1 MPTPSRTSRK
11 SWPPP
16 ACSRRSA
23 VKTSGAR
30 IVLECLKREGVDT
43 VFGLPGGAVL
53 PIYDALYDF
62 EGLRHVLVRQ
72 EAAAGHAAEG
82 YARTTGKVGV
92 CLVTSGPAATN
103 LVTALQDAL
112 MDSIPIVAFTGQV
125 PTHLIGND
133 AFQEADNVGITRPCT
148 KHNFLVKDGK
158 DLPTIV
164 REAFHIAAT
173 GRPGPVHVD
182 LPKDILVKEAEFV
195 WPDKVSLRSY
205 HPTYEGHPGQIKRAA
220 TALLRARR
228 PVLYVGGGAIS
239 SDAHAE
245 LRRLAELT
253 EIPVTTTLMGLGAFP
268 SEHPLSLGMLG
279 MHGTYSANMAVHDSD
294 CLIAVGA
301 RFDDRV
307 TGKVEL
313 FAPSAEIIHID
324 IDPSSISKNIKVDVP
339 IVGDCRQVLT
349 KLIEAI
355 DEEARASVPSLVR
368 EARKQWR
375 AQIAEW
381 QAKFPL
387 RYEWDDDVIK
397 PQYVIQEISNLTH
410 GDALV
415 VTGVGQHQM
424 WAAQYYK
431 FKHPRA
437 WCTSGG
443 LGTMG
448 YGLPTAM
455 GVAAGNP
462 GRLVVN
468 VDGDGSFA
476 MNSQE
481 LATCF
486 TEHLPVKTVIIN
498 NSGHGMVRQ
507 WQRIIYKER
516 YCAIDLPGIP
526 DWVKLA
532 EAYGCVGLRVTKPS
546 EVVPALEKMLSTP
559 APVVLDVV
567 VDKDECVFPMV
578 PAGGANTDMIL
589 APPSRETRERAEKSQ
604 TGF

>member
-1 MPTPSRTSRK
+1 VRM
-11 SWPPP
+11 
-16 ACSRRSA
+16 
-23 VKTSGAR
+23 SGAR
-30 IVLECLKREGVDT
+30 MVLECLKRQGVDL

-62 EGLRHVLVRQ
+62 EGLRHILVRQ

-82 YARTTGKVGV
+82 YARATGKVGV

-103 LVTALQDAL
+103 LVTALQDAM

-125 PTHLIGND
+125 PTHFIGND

-158 DLPTIV
+158 DIGPII

-182 LPKDILVKEAEFV
+182 LPKDILVKEAELV
-195 WPDKVSLRSY
+195 WPQHIHMRSY
-205 HPTYEGHPGQIKRAA
+205 NPNYDGHPGQIKRAA
-220 TALLRARR
+220 RLLARARK
-228 PVLYVGGGAIS
+228 PVLYVGGGVIS
-239 SDAHAE
+239 ADADRE
-245 LRRLAELT
+245 LRELAELAQ
-253 EIPVTTTLMGLGAFP
+253 IPVTTTLMGLGAFP
-268 SEHPLSLGMLG
+268 SEHPLSLEMLG
-279 MHGTYSANMAVHDSD
+279 MHGTYYANMAVHHSD
-294 CLIAVGA
+294 VLAAVGA

-307 TGKVEL
+307 TGRVDA
-313 FAPSAEIIHID
+313 FAPHAEIIHVD

-339 IVGDCRQVLT
+339 IVGDCGRVLRALVAAVREELT
-349 KLIEAI
+349 AEPAVAAR
-355 DEEARASVPSLVR
+355 EARA
-368 EARKQWR
+368 QWLE
-375 AQIAEW
+375 QIAEW
-381 QAKFPL
+381 KEKFPL
-387 RYEWDDDVIK
+387 RYDWDDEVVK
-397 PQYVIQEISNLTH
+397 PQYVIQEISNLTRGEAH
-410 GDALV
+410 I

-437 WCTSGG
+437 WFTSGG

-448 YGLPTAM
+448 YGLPAAM
-455 GVAAGNP
+455 GVQAALP
-462 GRLVVN
+462 GQLVIN
-468 VDGDGSFA
+468 IDGDGSFA

-486 TEHLPVKTVIIN
+486 TENLPVKTVIIN

-507 WQRIIYKER
+507 WQRIIYNER
-516 YCAIDLPGIP
+516 FFAIDLPGVP
-526 DWVKLA
+526 DWVRLA
-532 EAYGCVGLRVTKPS
+532 EAYGCVGLRVTRPS
-546 EVVPALEKMLSTP
+546 ELVPAIEKMLSTP
-559 APVVLDVV
+559 APVVLDVC

-589 APPSRETRERAEKSQ
+589 EPPTRAAKDKAAKSQ

>member
-1 MPTPSRTSRK
+1 
-11 SWPPP
+11 
-16 ACSRRSA
+16 
-23 VKTSGAR
+23 VKLSGAR
-30 IVLECLKREGVDT
+30 IFLECLKREGVDLI
-43 VFGLPGGAVL
+43 FGLPGGAVL

-62 EGLRHVLVRQ
+62 EGLRHILVRQ

-82 YARTTGKVGV
+82 YARTTGRVGV

-103 LVTALQDAL
+103 LVTALQDAT

-205 HPTYEGHPGQIKRAA
+205 NPTYEGHPGQIKRAA

-228 PVLYVGGGAIS
+228 PVLYVGGGVIS

-279 MHGTYSANMAVHDSD
+279 MHGTYYANMAVHDSD

-339 IVGDCRQVLT
+339 IVGDCRRVLI

-355 DEEARASVPSLVR
+355 DEEARADVPSLVR
-368 EARKQWR
+368 EARQQWR
-375 AQIAEW
+375 AQISEW

-462 GRLVVN
+462 GKLVVN
-468 VDGDGSFA
+468 IDGDGSFV

-481 LATCF
+481 LATCY
-486 TEHLPVKTVIIN
+486 ESRLAVKTVILN
-498 NSGHGMVRQ
+498 NGGHGMVRQ
-507 WQRIIYKER
+507 WQEIIYGGR
-516 YCAIDLPGIP
+516 FCAIDLSASP
-526 DWVKLA
+526 DFVKLA
-532 EAYGCVGLRVTKPS
+532 DAYGCVGIRATKPS
-546 EVVPALEKMLSTP
+546 EVVPALEKAFSTP
-559 APVVLDVV
+559 GPVV
-567 VDKDECVFPMV
+567 VDVAVEKDEWVFPMV
-578 PAGGANTDMIL
+578 PAGGANKDMIL
-589 APPSRETRERAEKSQ
+589 DRPSRAAKDRAAKAQ

>member
-1 MPTPSRTSRK
+1 
-11 SWPPP
+11 
-16 ACSRRSA
+16 
-23 VKTSGAR
+23 
-30 IVLECLKREGVDT
+30 
-43 VFGLPGGAVL
+43 
-53 PIYDALYDF
+53 
-62 EGLRHVLVRQ
+62 
-72 EAAAGHAAEG
+72 
-82 YARTTGKVGV
+82 V

-158 DLPTIV
+158 DLGPII
-164 REAFHIAAT
+164 REAFHIAST

-182 LPKDILVKEAEFV
+182 LPKDVLVKEAEFV
-195 WPDKVSLRSY
+195 WPEKVQMRSY
-205 HPTYEGHPGQIKRAA
+205 NPTYDGHPGQIKKAA
-220 TALLRARR
+220 RLMLRARR
-228 PVLYVGGGAIS
+228 PVLYVGGGVIS
-239 SDAHAE
+239 ADAHPE
-245 LRRLAELT
+245 LMELAELT
-253 EIPVTTTLMGLGAFP
+253 QIPVTTTLMGLGAFP
-268 SEHPLSLGMLG
+268 SAHPLCLDMLG
-279 MHGTYSANMAVHDSD
+279 MHGAYYANMAVHHSD
-294 CLIAVGA
+294 VLVAVGA

-307 TGKVEL
+307 TGKVEA
-313 FAPSAEIIHID
+313 FAPNAEIVHID

-339 IVGDCRQVLT
+339 IVGDCRRVL
-349 KLIEAI
+349 KALVKAVR
-355 DEEARASVPSLVR
+355 EERHEDVPSPVK
-368 EARKQWR
+368 EARKQWLV
-375 AQIAEW
+375 QIGEW
-381 QAKFPL
+381 RAKFPL
-387 RYEWDDDVIK
+387 RYDWDDEVIK
-397 PQYVIQEISNLTH
+397 PQYVIEQISNVTQ
-410 GDALV
+410 GEALV

-437 WCTSGG
+437 WFTSGG

-455 GVAAGNP
+455 GVQAAHP
-462 GRLVVN
+462 GRLVIDI
-468 VDGDGSFA
+468 DGDGSFA

-486 TEHLPVKTVIIN
+486 TEHLPVKVVIIN

-532 EAYGCVGLRVTKPS
+532 EAYGCMGLRVTRPS
-546 EVVPALEKMLSTP
+546 EVVPAIEKMISTP
-559 APVVLDVV
+559 GPVILDVC

-589 APPSRETRERAEKSQ
+589 APPSRETREKAAKSQ

>member
-1 MPTPSRTSRK
+1 
-11 SWPPP
+11 
-16 ACSRRSA
+16 
-23 VKTSGAR
+23 VKMSGAR
-30 IVLECLKREGVDT
+30 IVLECLKREGVD
-43 VFGLPGGAVL
+43 VIFGLPGGAVL

-82 YARTTGKVGV
+82 YARSLGKVGA

-103 LVTALQDAL
+103 LVTALQDAM

-158 DLPTIV
+158 DLGPII

-182 LPKDILVKEAEFV
+182 LPKDILVKEAELV
-195 WPDKVSLRSY
+195 WPERVHMRSY
-205 HPTYEGHPGQIKRAA
+205 NPNYEGHPGQIKKAA
-220 TALLRARR
+220 RLIVRARR
-228 PVLYVGGGAIS
+228 PVLYVGGGVIS
-239 SDAHAE
+239 ADAHAE
-245 LRRLAELT
+245 LLELAELT
-253 EIPVTTTLMGLGAFP
+253 QIPLTTTLMGLGAFP
-268 SEHPLSLGMLG
+268 SAHPLCLDMLG
-279 MHGTYSANMAVHDSD
+279 MHGTYYANMAVHHSD
-294 CLIAVGA
+294 VLVAVGA

-307 TGKVEL
+307 TGRVDA
-313 FAPSAEIIHID
+313 FAPNAEIVHID
-324 IDPSSISKNIKVDVP
+324 IDPSSISKNLKVGVP
-339 IVGDCRQVLT
+339 IVGDCRRVLSA
-349 KLIEAI
+349 LVEAVR
-355 DEEARASVPSLVR
+355 EEAHAEVPATVK
-368 EARKQWR
+368 EARKQWH

-381 QAKFPL
+381 KAKVPL
-387 RYEWDDDVIK
+387 SYEWSDDVIK
-397 PQYVIQEISNLTH
+397 PQYVIQEVSRLTQ
-410 GDALV
+410 GEAFL

-431 FKHPRA
+431 FRHPRR

-455 GVAAGNP
+455 GVQVAHP
-462 GRLVVN
+462 GRLVIN
-468 VDGDGSFA
+468 IDGDGSFA

-486 TEHLPVKTVIIN
+486 TEGLPVKTVIIN
-498 NSGHGMVRQ
+498 NNGHGMVRQ

-526 DWVKLA
+526 DWVRLA

-546 EVVPALEKMLSTP
+546 EVGPAIEKMIATP
-559 APVVLDVV
+559 APVVLDVC

-589 APPSRETRERAEKSQ
+589 APPSRDVRDKAAKSQ

>member
-1 MPTPSRTSRK
+1 MKVP
-11 SWPPP
+11 
-16 ACSRRSA
+16 
-23 VKTSGAR
+23 GAR
-30 IVLECLKREGVDT
+30 VVLECLKREGVDII
-43 VFGLPGGAVL
+43 FGLPGGAVL

-82 YARTTGKVGV
+82 YARATGRVGV
-92 CLVTSGPAATN
+92 CLVTSGPACTN
-103 LVTALQDAL
+103 LVTALQDAM

-133 AFQEADNVGITRPCT
+133 AFQEADNVGITRSAT

-158 DLPTIV
+158 DLGPII
-164 REAFHIAAT
+164 REAFHIALS

-182 LPKDILVKEAEFV
+182 LPKDILVKETELI
-195 WPDKVSLRSY
+195 WPEKVTMRSY
-205 HPTYEGHPGQIKRAA
+205 NPNYDGHPGQIKRAA
-220 TALLRARR
+220 RAMVRGKK
-228 PVLYVGGGAIS
+228 PVLYVGGGVIS
-239 SDAHAE
+239 ANAHAE
-245 LRRLAELT
+245 LRELAELT
-253 EIPVTTTLMGLGAFP
+253 QIPVTTTLMGMGAFP
-268 SEHPLSLGMLG
+268 SAHPLSLEMLG
-279 MHGTYSANMAVHDSD
+279 MHGTYYANMAVHHSD
-294 CLIAVGA
+294 VLVAVGA

-307 TGKVEL
+307 TGKVDA
-313 FAPSAEIIHID
+313 FAPYAEIIHID

-339 IVGDCRQVLT
+339 IVGDCRRVL
-349 KLIEAI
+349 KALIEAVKQEK
-355 DEEARASVPSLVR
+355 DDGGVR
-368 EARKQWR
+368 EARKAWHE
-375 AQIAEW
+375 QINEW
-381 QAKFPL
+381 KSTQPL
-387 RYEWDDDVIK
+387 RYEWSDDVIK
-397 PQYVIQEISNLTH
+397 PQYVIQEISNLTR
-410 GDALV
+410 GEAMI

-431 FKHPRA
+431 FTHPRA
-437 WCTSGG
+437 WFTSGG

-455 GVAAGNP
+455 GVQAAHP
-462 GRLVVN
+462 GKQVIN
-468 VDGDGSFA
+468 IDGDGSFQ

-481 LATCF
+481 MATCF

-498 NSGHGMVRQ
+498 NGGHGMVRQ

-516 YCAIDLPGIP
+516 YCAIDLPQIP
-526 DWVKLA
+526 DWVRLA

-559 APVVLDVV
+559 APVILDVI

-589 APPSRETRERAEKSQ
+589 APPSRETREKAEKSQ

>member
-1 MPTPSRTSRK
+1 
-11 SWPPP
+11 
-16 ACSRRSA
+16 
-23 VKTSGAR
+23 
-30 IVLECLKREGVDT
+30 VDT

-53 PIYDALYDF
+53 PLYDALYDF
-62 EGLRHVLVRQ
+62 KGLRHILVRQ

-82 YARTTGKVGV
+82 YARATGKVGV

-158 DLPTIV
+158 DIGPII

-182 LPKDILVKEAEFV
+182 LPKDVLVKEAELV
-195 WPDKVSLRSY
+195 WPERVQMRSY
-205 HPTYEGHPGQIKRAA
+205 NPNYEGHPGQVKRAA
-220 TALLRARR
+220 RLMLNARR
-228 PVLYVGGGAIS
+228 PVLYVGGGVIS
-239 SDAHAE
+239 ADGHAE
-245 LRRLAELT
+245 LRELAELT
-253 EIPVTTTLMGLGAFP
+253 QIPVTTTLMGLGAFP
-268 SEHPLSLGMLG
+268 SEHPLALDMLG
-279 MHGTYSANMAVHDSD
+279 MHGSYYANMAVHHSD
-294 CLIAVGA
+294 LLIAVGA

-307 TGKVEL
+307 TGRVDA
-313 FAPSAEIIHID
+313 FAPSAEIVHID

-339 IVGDCRQVLT
+339 IVGDCRRVLRA
-349 KLIEAI
+349 LVAAVR
-355 DEEARASVPSLVR
+355 EEMAGGAAPPA
-368 EARKQWR
+368 EARKHWHAR
-375 AQIAEW
+375 IAEW
-381 QAKFPL
+381 KEKFPL
-387 RYEWDDDVIK
+387 RYDWDDDVIK
-397 PQYVIQEISNLTH
+397 PQYVIQELSNLTR
-410 GDALV
+410 GEALM

-437 WCTSGG
+437 WFTSGG

-448 YGLPTAM
+448 YGLPAAM
-455 GVAAGNP
+455 GVQAAHP
-462 GRLVVN
+462 GQLVVN

-481 LATCF
+481 LATCS
-486 TEHLPVKTVIIN
+486 TEGLPVKTVILN
-498 NSGHGMVRQ
+498 NGGHGMVRQ
-507 WQRIIYKER
+507 WQRIIYHER
-516 YCAIDLPGIP
+516 FVAIDLAGVP
-526 DWVKLA
+526 DFVRLA
-532 EAYGCVGLRVTKPS
+532 EAYGCVGIRITRPS
-546 EVVPALEKMLSTP
+546 EVVPALEKMIATP
-559 APVVLDVV
+559 APVVVDVC

-589 APPSRETRERAEKSQ
+589 ESPSKAAKEKAARSQ

>member
-1 MPTPSRTSRK
+1 M
-11 SWPPP
+11 
-16 ACSRRSA
+16 
-23 VKTSGAR
+23 
-30 IVLECLKREGVDT
+30 VLEAIKREGIDT
-43 VFGLPGGAVL
+43 IFGLPGGAVL
-53 PIYDALYDF
+53 PIYDVLYDF
-62 EGLRHVLVRQ
+62 EGLRHILVRQ

-103 LVTALQDAL
+103 LVTALQDAM

-158 DLPTIV
+158 DLGPII
-164 REAFHIAAT
+164 REAFHLAAT

-182 LPKDILVKEAEFV
+182 LPKDVLVKEAEFN
-195 WPDKVSLRSY
+195 WPERVHLRSY
-205 HPTYEGHPGQIKRAA
+205 NPTYDGHPGQIKRAA
-220 TALLRARR
+220 RSLVRAKR
-228 PVLYVGGGAIS
+228 PVLYVGGGVIS
-239 SDAHAE
+239 SDAEAE
-245 LRRLAELT
+245 LAELARLT
-253 EIPVTTTLMGLGAFP
+253 HVPVTTTLMGLGAFP
-268 SEHPLSLGMLG
+268 SKDELSLGMLG
-279 MHGTYSANMAVHDSD
+279 MHGTYYSNMAVHHADV
-294 CLIAVGA
+294 LVAIGA

-307 TGKVEL
+307 TGRVDA
-313 FAPSAEIIHID
+313 FSPNSEIIHID
-324 IDPSSISKNIKVDVP
+324 IDPSSISKNIKVHVP
-339 IVGDCRQVLT
+339 IVGDCKRVLRA
-349 KLIEAI
+349 LVEAVR
-355 DEEARASVPSLVR
+355 EELKTEAAASGR
-368 EARKQWR
+368 EARKTWDG
-375 AQIAEW
+375 QIAEW
-381 QAKFPL
+381 KANFPL
-387 RYEWDDDVIK
+387 RYDWDDEVIK
-397 PQYVIQEISNLTH
+397 PQYVIEELSRLTD
-410 GDALV
+410 GEAYM

-424 WAAQYYK
+424 WAAQYYQ
-431 FKHPRA
+431 FKYPRR

-455 GVAAGNP
+455 GVQAAHP
-462 GRLVVN
+462 GKLVIN
-468 VDGDGSFA
+468 VDGDGSFQ

-481 LATCF
+481 MATLF
-486 TEHLPVKTVIIN
+486 AEGLPVKTVIIN

-526 DWVKLA
+526 DWVRLA
-532 EAYGCVGLRVTKPS
+532 EAYGCVGIRVTKPS
-546 EVVPALEKMLSTP
+546 EVAPAIEKMLATP
-559 APVVLDVV
+559 APVILDVC

-589 APPSRETRERAEKSQ
+589 SPPSREVREKAAKSQ

>member
-1 MPTPSRTSRK
+1 
-11 SWPPP
+11 
-16 ACSRRSA
+16 
-23 VKTSGAR
+23 VKLSGAR
-30 IVLECLKREGVDT
+30 IFLECLKREGVDLI
-43 VFGLPGGAVL
+43 FGLPGGAVL

-62 EGLRHVLVRQ
+62 EGLRHILVRQ

-82 YARTTGKVGV
+82 YARTTGRVGV

-103 LVTALQDAL
+103 LVTALQDAT

-182 LPKDILVKEAEFV
+182 LPKDVLVKEAEFV

-205 HPTYEGHPGQIKRAA
+205 NPTYEGHPGQIKRAA
-220 TALLRARR
+220 SALLRARR

-253 EIPVTTTLMGLGAFP
+253 EIPVTTTLMGLGVFP

-279 MHGTYSANMAVHDSD
+279 MHGTYTTNMAVHDSD

-313 FAPSAEIIHID
+313 FAPNAEIIHID

-339 IVGDCRQVLT
+339 IVGDCRRVLA

-355 DEEARASVPSLVR
+355 DDEARASVPSLVR

-375 AQIAEW
+375 AQLAEW

-462 GRLVVN
+462 GKLVVN
-468 VDGDGSFA
+468 IDGDGSFV

-481 LATCF
+481 LATCY
-486 TEHLPVKTVIIN
+486 ESRLAVKTVILN
-498 NSGHGMVRQ
+498 NGGHGMVRQ
-507 WQRIIYKER
+507 WQEIIYGGR
-516 YCAIDLPGIP
+516 FCAIDLSASP
-526 DWVKLA
+526 DFVKLA
-532 EAYGCVGLRVTKPS
+532 DAYGCVGIRATKPS
-546 EVVPALEKMLSTP
+546 EVVPALEKAFSTP
-559 APVVLDVV
+559 GPVV
-567 VDKDECVFPMV
+567 VDVAVEKDEWVFPMV
-578 PAGGANTDMIL
+578 PAGGANKDMIL
-589 APPSRETRERAEKSQ
+589 ERPSRAAKDRAAKAQ

>member
-1 MPTPSRTSRK
+1 
-11 SWPPP
+11 
-16 ACSRRSA
+16 
-23 VKTSGAR
+23 
-30 IVLECLKREGVDT
+30 LKREGVDI

-82 YARTTGKVGV
+82 YARATGRVGV
-92 CLVTSGPAATN
+92 CLVTSGPACTN
-103 LVTALQDAL
+103 LVTALQDAM

-133 AFQEADNVGITRPCT
+133 AFQEADNVGITRSAT

-158 DLPTIV
+158 DLGPII
-164 REAFHIAAT
+164 REAFHIAVT

-182 LPKDILVKEAEFV
+182 LPKDILVKEAELI
-195 WPDKVSLRSY
+195 WPDKVTMRSY
-205 HPTYEGHPGQIKRAA
+205 NPNYEGHVGQIRRAA
-220 TALLRARR
+220 RSMVRARK
-228 PVLYVGGGAIS
+228 PVLYVGGGVIS
-239 SDAHAE
+239 ANAHDE
-245 LRRLAELT
+245 LRALAELT
-253 EIPVTTTLMGLGAFP
+253 DIPVTTTLMGLGAFP
-268 SEHPLSLGMLG
+268 SEHPLSIEMLG
-279 MHGTYSANMAVHDSD
+279 MHGTYYANMAVHHSD
-294 CLIAVGA
+294 VLIAVGA

-307 TGKVEL
+307 TGKVDA
-313 FAPSAEIIHID
+313 FAPHAEIIHID

-339 IVGDCRQVLT
+339 IVGDCRRVLRA
-349 KLIEAI
+349 LVEA
-355 DEEARASVPSLVR
+355 VR
-368 EARKQWR
+368 EEMKTAGDGREGRRPWL

-381 QAKFPL
+381 RKAQPL
-387 RYEWDDDVIK
+387 RYEWSDDVIK
-397 PQYVIQEISNLTH
+397 PQYVIQEISNATR
-410 GDALV
+410 GEAMI

-431 FKHPRA
+431 FKYPRA
-437 WCTSGG
+437 WFTSGG

-455 GVAAGNP
+455 GVQAAHPNKQ
-462 GRLVVN
+462 VIN
-468 VDGDGSFA
+468 IDGDGSFQ

-486 TEHLPVKTVIIN
+486 AEHLPVKTVIIN

-516 YCAIDLPGIP
+516 YCAIDLPQIP

-532 EAYGCVGLRVTKPS
+532 EAYGCVGLRVSKPS
-546 EVVPALEKMLSTP
+546 EVVPAIEKMLSTP
-559 APVVLDVV
+559 APVILDVI

-589 APPSRETRERAEKSQ
+589 APPTREVRDRAAKSQ

>member
-1 MPTPSRTSRK
+1 VVKMP
-11 SWPPP
+11 
-16 ACSRRSA
+16 
-23 VKTSGAR
+23 GAR
-30 IVLECLKREGVDT
+30 IVLEALKREGVDLI
-43 VFGLPGGAVL
+43 FGLPGGAVL

-62 EGLRHVLVRQ
+62 EGIRHILVRQ

-82 YARTTGKVGV
+82 YARTSGKVGV

-158 DLPTIV
+158 DLGPII

-182 LPKDILVKEAEFV
+182 LPKDILVKEAELI
-195 WPDKVSLRSY
+195 WPERVHLRSY
-205 HPTYEGHPGQIKRAA
+205 NPTYDGHPGQIKRAA
-220 TALLRARR
+220 RLVVTARR
-228 PVLYVGGGAIS
+228 PVLYVGGGVIS
-239 SDAHAE
+239 ADAHEE
-245 LRRLAELT
+245 LRELAELT
-253 EIPVTTTLMGLGAFP
+253 QIPVTTTLMGLGAFP
-268 SEHPLSLGMLG
+268 SEHALSLDMLG
-279 MHGTYSANMAVHDSD
+279 MHGTYYANMAVHHSD
-294 CLIAVGA
+294 VLLAVGA

-307 TGKVEL
+307 TGRVDA
-313 FAPSAEIIHID
+313 FAPKAEIVHVD

-339 IVGDCRQVLT
+339 IVGDCRRVL
-349 KLIEAI
+349 
-355 DEEARASVPSLVR
+355 RALVDAVR
-368 EARKQWR
+368 EELGKQTPASMHAARTDWHG
-375 AQIAEW
+375 QIAEW
-381 QAKFPL
+381 KRNFPL
-387 RYEWDDDVIK
+387 RYEWSDDVIK
-397 PQYVIQEISNLTH
+397 PQYVIEEISRLT
-410 GDALV
+410 GGEALL

-424 WAAQYYK
+424 WAAQYYR
-431 FKHPRA
+431 FKHPRH

-455 GVAAGNP
+455 GVQAANP

-468 VDGDGSFA
+468 IDGDGSFQ

-481 LATCF
+481 MATCF
-486 TEHLPVKTVIIN
+486 TEGLPVKTVIIN
-498 NSGHGMVRQ
+498 NGGHGMVRQ

-516 YCAIDLPGIP
+516 YCAIDLPAIP

-546 EVVPALEKMLSTP
+546 EVAPALDKMLSTP
-559 APVVLDVV
+559 GPFILDVC

-589 APPSRETRERAEKSQ
+589 TAPTREVRERAAKSQ

>member
-1 MPTPSRTSRK
+1 VRM
-11 SWPPP
+11 
-16 ACSRRSA
+16 
-23 VKTSGAR
+23 SGAR
-30 IVLECLKREGVDT
+30 MVLECLKREGVDT
-43 VFGLPGGAVL
+43 IFGLPGGAVL

-62 EGLRHVLVRQ
+62 EGLRHILVRQ

-133 AFQEADNVGITRPCT
+133 AFQEADNVGITRPAT

-158 DLPTIV
+158 DLGPII
-164 REAFHIAAT
+164 REAFHLAAT

-182 LPKDILVKEAEFV
+182 LPKDILVKEADLV
-195 WPDKVSLRSY
+195 WPERVQMRSY
-205 HPTYEGHPGQIKRAA
+205 NPNYDGHPGQIKKAA
-220 TALLRARR
+220 RLIVRARR
-228 PVLYVGGGAIS
+228 PVLYVGGGVIS

-245 LRRLAELT
+245 LLELAELT
-253 EIPVTTTLMGLGAFP
+253 QIPVTTTLMGLGAFP
-268 SEHPLSLGMLG
+268 SAHPLALDMLG
-279 MHGTYSANMAVHDSD
+279 MHGSYYANMAVHHSD
-294 CLIAVGA
+294 LLLAIGA

-307 TGKVEL
+307 TGRVDA
-313 FAPSAEIIHID
+313 FAPHAEIVHVD

-339 IVGDCRQVLT
+339 IVGDCRRVLRA
-349 KLIEAI
+349 LVEAVR
-355 DEEARASVPSLVR
+355 DELQAEVPQAVR
-368 EARKQWR
+368 EGRKQWQ
-375 AQIAEW
+375 AQIGEW
-381 QAKFPL
+381 REKYPL
-387 RYEWDDDVIK
+387 RYEWSDDVIK
-397 PQYVIQEISNLTH
+397 PQYVVQEISRLT
-410 GDALV
+410 GGEAFM

-424 WAAQYYK
+424 WAAQYYR
-431 FKHPRA
+431 FKHPRR

-455 GVAAGNP
+455 GVQAAHP

-468 VDGDGSFA
+468 IDGDGSFA

-486 TEHLPVKTVIIN
+486 TEGLAVKTMILN

-532 EAYGCVGLRVTKPS
+532 EAYGCVGLRVSKPS
-546 EVVPALEKMLSTP
+546 EVGPAIEKMLSTP
-559 APVVLDVV
+559 APVVLDVI

-578 PAGGANTDMIL
+578 PAGGANTEMIL
-589 APPSRETRERAEKSQ
+589 VPPTRETRDRAAKSQ

>member
-1 MPTPSRTSRK
+1 M
-11 SWPPP
+11 
-16 ACSRRSA
+16 
-23 VKTSGAR
+23 
-30 IVLECLKREGVDT
+30 VLECLKREGVDIF
-43 VFGLPGGAVL
+43 FGLPGGAVL

-62 EGLRHVLVRQ
+62 EGLRHILVRQ

-103 LVTALQDAL
+103 LVTALQDAM

-158 DLPTIV
+158 DLGPII

-182 LPKDILVKEAEFV
+182 LPKDVLVKDAEFV
-195 WPDKVSLRSY
+195 WPERVHLRSY
-205 HPTYEGHPGQIKRAA
+205 NPTYEGHPGQIKKAA
-220 TALLRARR
+220 RLMLAARR
-228 PVLYVGGGAIS
+228 PVLYVGGGVIA
-239 SDAHAE
+239 SDAHEE
-245 LRRLAELT
+245 LRELVALT
-253 EIPVTTTLMGLGAFP
+253 QIPVTTTLMGLGAFP
-268 SEHPLSLGMLG
+268 SDDPLSLGMLG
-279 MHGTYSANMAVHDSD
+279 MHGTYYANMAVHHSD
-294 CLIAVGA
+294 VLVAVGA

-307 TGKVEL
+307 TGRVDG
-313 FAPSAEIIHID
+313 FAPGAEIVHID

-339 IVGDCRQVLT
+339 IVGDCRRVLRALVDVV
-349 KLIEAI
+349 K
-355 DEEARASVPSLVR
+355 EERRQAVTSLAA
-368 EARKQWR
+368 EARKQWS
-375 AQIAEW
+375 AQMAEW
-381 QAKFPL
+381 RQRYPL
-387 RYEWDDDVIK
+387 RYEWDDEVVK
-397 PQYVIQEISNLTH
+397 PQHVVEEISRLT
-410 GDALV
+410 GGEAMI

-431 FKHPRA
+431 FRHPRH

-455 GVAAGNP
+455 GVAAAHP

-468 VDGDGSFA
+468 IDGDGSFA

-481 LATCF
+481 LATCWQ
-486 TEHLPVKTVIIN
+486 HQLAVKTVIFN
-498 NSGHGMVRQ
+498 NGCHGMVRQ
-507 WQRIIYKER
+507 WQEIIYGSR
-516 YCAIDLPGIP
+516 FSAIELTQSP
-526 DWVKLA
+526 DFVKLA
-532 EAYGCVGLRVTKPS
+532 DAYGCVGLRATKPS
-546 EVVPALEKMLSTP
+546 EVAPALEKAFSTP
-559 APVVLDVV
+559 GPVV
-567 VDKDECVFPMV
+567 VDVTVDKEECVFPMV
-578 PAGGANTDMIL
+578 PAGGANKDMIL
-589 APPSRETRERAEKSQ
+589 DKPSRAVKERAARAQ

>member
-1 MPTPSRTSRK
+1 MP
-11 SWPPP
+11 
-16 ACSRRSA
+16 
-23 VKTSGAR
+23 GAR
-30 IVLECLKREGVDT
+30 IVLEAIKREGVDT
-43 VFGLPGGAVL
+43 IFGLPGGAVL
-53 PIYDALYDF
+53 PIYDVLYDF
-62 EGLRHVLVRQ
+62 DGLRHILVRQ

-103 LVTALQDAL
+103 LVTALQDAM

-158 DLPTIV
+158 DLGPII
-164 REAFHIAAT
+164 REAFHLAST

-182 LPKDILVKEAEFV
+182 LPKDVLVKDAEFI
-195 WPDKVSLRSY
+195 WPERIFLRSY
-205 HPTYEGHPGQIKRAA
+205 NPTYDGHPGQIKKAA
-220 TALLRARR
+220 RSILRAKR
-228 PVLYVGGGAIS
+228 PVLYVGGGVIS

-245 LRRLAELT
+245 LAELAELT
-253 EIPVTTTLMGLGAFP
+253 QIPVTTTLMGLGAFP
-268 SEHPLSLGMLG
+268 SEHALSLDMLG
-279 MHGTYSANMAVHDSD
+279 MHGTYYANMAVHHADV
-294 CLIAVGA
+294 LIAVGA

-307 TGKVEL
+307 TGKVEA
-313 FAPSAEIIHID
+313 FSPNSEIIHVD
-324 IDPSSISKNIKVDVP
+324 IDPSSISKNIKVHVP
-339 IVGDCRQVLT
+339 IVGDCRRVLRA
-349 KLIEAI
+349 LIDAVR
-355 DEEARASVPSLVR
+355 DELSGGELSAATR
-368 EARKQWR
+368 EARR
-375 AQIAEW
+375 AWHGQIADW
-381 QAKFPL
+381 RAKFPL
-387 RYEWDDDVIK
+387 QYDKTDDVVK
-397 PQYVIQEISNLTH
+397 PQAVIEELSRQTRGE
-410 GDALV
+410 AYM

-424 WAAQYYK
+424 WAAQYYR
-431 FKHPRA
+431 FKYPRR

-455 GVAAGNP
+455 GVQAAHP
-462 GRLVVN
+462 GAMVVN

-486 TEHLPVKTVIIN
+486 TENLPVKTVIIN

-532 EAYGCVGLRVTKPS
+532 EAYGCVGIRVMKPD
-546 EVVPALEKMLSTP
+546 ELAPAIERMLATP
-559 APVVLDVV
+559 APVVVDVC

-589 APPSRETRERAEKSQ
+589 APPSRETKDKAARAQ